1 MSKNRG
7 QQHYNVSMEDF
18 NDNVGK
24 TVAQK
29 TSLGPHG
36 VDLRNAR
43 EHATVDVAE
52 NHLLKIMNTF
62 FDMKALR
69 RGTWKFTSGLTN

>member
-36 VDLRNAR
+36 VDLRMQ
-43 EHATVDVAE
+43 E
-52 NHLLKIMNTF
+52 NTQLLTLPKIIYL
-62 FDMKALR
+62 KL
-69 RGTWKFTSGLTN
+69 